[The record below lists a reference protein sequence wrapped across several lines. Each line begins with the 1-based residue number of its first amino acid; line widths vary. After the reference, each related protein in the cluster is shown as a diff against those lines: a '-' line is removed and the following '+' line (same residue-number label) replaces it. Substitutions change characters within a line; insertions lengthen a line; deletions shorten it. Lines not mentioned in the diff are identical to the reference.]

1 VPIPALSTV
10 RAWRTRFGLCH
21 MLIGDGLREQ
31 AQRIIDQEVGQ
42 RIIDLLDQSEYH
54 ESRRQGSA

>member
-1 VPIPALSTV
+1 
-10 RAWRTRFGLCH
+10 